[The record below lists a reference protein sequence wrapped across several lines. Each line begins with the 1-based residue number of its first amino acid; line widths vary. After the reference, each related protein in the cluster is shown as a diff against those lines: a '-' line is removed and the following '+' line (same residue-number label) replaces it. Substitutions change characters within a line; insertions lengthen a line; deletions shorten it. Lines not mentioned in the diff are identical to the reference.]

1 MALGHAHES
10 RAAQTAGRNIRDAGP
25 ATGIGTRSMR
35 RAAAVPRS
43 GTRGSAMLYH
53 GSDPAHRG
61 AVMMEM
67 KSIDELFD
75 VLGKILL
82 RCFVMGYVLLLLWFA
97 LYVFGGDALRS
108 IQVRLFG
115 LTAHE
120 VDLVNYC

>member
-1 MALGHAHES
+1 M
-10 RAAQTAGRNIRDAGP
+10 T
-25 ATGIGTRSMR
+25 
-35 RAAAVPRS
+35 
-43 GTRGSAMLYH
+43 
-53 GSDPAHRG
+53 
-61 AVMMEM
+61 EM

-120 VDLVNYC
+120 VDLVNYCGMAGVKCAVLLFSLFPYIAIRWVLRKRT